1 MEILKPTP
9 QEQKV
14 VKFTFNATLITTICV
29 CFTLCFGF
37 FKMEKTA
44 NETRS
49 IAELEVRKKEA
60 EAKIAVAKNPEY
72 RTVIINDASSHVLS
86 TSYNCITPSRWN
98 IVNFSVQINASLTL
112 SGGQTGTV
120 LLQSSPDNSTW
131 TTICTAVNGNTGSL
145 TLGLNTLNSQTVQMI
160 GAVPPNY
167 YYRLSSSGAAS
178 MAVVGGRE
186 IAF

>member
-1 MEILKPTP
+1 MEILKPTK
-9 QEQKV
+9 EEEKV

-44 NETRS
+44 NETKS

-60 EAKIAVAKNPEY
+60 EAKIAANTPDY
-72 RTVIINDASSHVLS
+72 RPIVISDVSSHVLN
-86 TSYNCITPSRWN
+86 TSYNSTIQARWN

-120 LLQSSPDNSTW
+120 VLQSSPDNSTW
-131 TTICTAVNGNTGSL
+131 TTICTAVNGNTGAL
-145 TLGLNTLNSQTVQMI
+145 TLGLSTLNSQTVQMI
-160 GAVPPNY
+160 GAIPPTY
-167 YYRLSSSGAAS
+167 FYRLSSSGAAS
-178 MAVVGGRE
+178 MAVIGGRE
-186 IAF
+186 ISF